1 MNDWKEKLKSFAIV
15 VLVTAGAKW
24 VADQAQAKQVEAQTT
39 ATVKKVLL
47 EQKNMEEQQKVKES

>member
-24 VADQAQAKQVEAQTT
+24 WTDQVEAKANEARTT
-39 ATVKKVLL
+39 ATVQKVLL
-47 EQKNMEEQQKVKES
+47 EQKKMEEQQKVKES